1 MDWRPIT
8 EPPEKSG
15 YVLLAAYH
23 HRIPKVMYGFCK
35 VYADNRAIFSEEF
48 YHGRGLVITHWMPL
62 PKHPMERGI

>member
-1 MDWRPIT
+1 
-8 EPPEKSG
+8 
-15 YVLLAAYH
+15 
-23 HRIPKVMYGFCK
+23 MYGFCK